1 MIQPLLSHD
10 ALLADIH
17 AAASNDP
24 DALHLWWLGQSGYLV
39 QWRQT
44 HLLLDPYL
52 SDSLTHKYADTEKP
66 HTRMTEIPVAPERLD
81 FVDLVTSTH
90 NHTDH
95 LDGET
100 LIPLLRANPALTVV
114 VPEANRDFAAHR
126 LGVMPTQL
134 TGITVKHAVTVG
146 EITLHAVPAAH
157 ETLKTD
163 EFGRHQFVGYVI
175 ELGPFTI
182 YHSGDTLLYDGL
194 AERLRELAA
203 QIGGVDLAI
212 LPINGRDPAR
222 GVAGNLSGAEAAT
235 LAHEIGARMV
245 LPCHYDMFTFNTA
258 APDEFVATAQRLGQ
272 PHAVLQ
278 CSERYRLDTA

>member
-1 MIQPLLSHD
+1 MIQPLLTDD
-10 ALLADIH
+10 ALLADVR
-17 AAASNDP
+17 AASSDDP

-39 QWRQT
+39 QYRQT

-52 SDSLTHKYADTEKP
+52 SDSLTQKYADTEKP
-66 HTRMTEIPVAPERLD
+66 HVRMTALPIAPDRLD

-100 LIPLLRANPALTVV
+100 LIPLLRINPALTIV

-126 LGVMPTQL
+126 LGVMPTRL
-134 TGITVKHAVTVG
+134 TGVTVKQPITVG
-146 EITLHAVPAAH
+146 DITLHAVPAAH
-157 ETLKTD
+157 EALKMD

-175 ELGPFTI
+175 ELGPFAI
-182 YHSGDTLLYDGL
+182 YHSGDTLLYNGLVKRLRTL
-194 AERLRELAA
+194 AEQVSGL
-203 QIGGVDLAI
+203 DLAI

-235 LAHEIGARMV
+235 LAHEIGARAV

-258 APDEFVATAQRLGQ
+258 SPNKFVATAQELGQ
-272 PHAVLQ
+272 SCAVLQ
-278 CSERYRLDTA
+278 CGERYRLDVA